1 MKRVIITGV
10 TGQDGFLLKK
20 FLEKKN
26 VLILGLSR
34 KSHKSKNIVKTDYS
48 QNSLKKI
55 IESFKPNEIY
65 NFTGFTNPPDSWK
78 NPRANFFANL
88 NITLNFL
95 EILKKK
101 KNIKFFNA
109 SSSEIFAESR
119 KNLDENSKIF
129 PMNPYGIAKSASY
142 FLINAYRKK
151 YGLFLI
157 NGILFN
163 HSSLLSQET
172 YLLKYLLL
180 SCNNIKK
187 KNINKIIIKD
197 SRPIRD
203 FGCAH
208 DFIEYI
214 YKLMQLKKSD
224 DYIISSG
231 KSYSVKQIVQI
242 FKNKFKL
249 TDSNFKFINKLNFK
263 NVFKSRR
270 SNNSKLLKT
279 LKIRSTKK
287 IPQIV
292 DMMIRELNI

>member
-1 MKRVIITGV
+1 MKKVLITGV
-10 TGQDGFLLKK
+10 TGQDGCLLKK
-20 FLEKKN
+20 YLEKKKIS
-26 VLILGLSR
+26 VLGLSR
-34 KSHKSKNIVKTDYS
+34 KSHKDKNIIKTDYS

-65 NFTGFTNPPDSWK
+65 NFTGFTNPSDSWK
-78 NPRANFFANL
+78 NPKVNFFANL

-109 SSSEIFAESR
+109 SSSEIFAKS
-119 KNLDENSKIF
+119 KKKLDENSEIF
-129 PMNPYGIAKSASY
+129 PINPYGVSKSASY
-142 FLINAYRKK
+142 FLINAYRQK

-163 HSSLLSQET
+163 HSSFLSKET
-172 YLLKYLLL
+172 YLLKYLLS
-180 SCNNIKK
+180 SCNKVKKNNIKK
-187 KNINKIIIKD
+187 IIIRD

-203 FGCAH
+203 FGYAQ

-224 DYIISSG
+224 NYIISSG

-242 FKNKFKL
+242 FKKKFKL
-249 TDSNFKFINKLNFK
+249 TNSNFKFINKSNFK

-287 IPQIV
+287 IPEIV
-292 DMMIRELNI
+292 HMMIMDSKI